1 MTGSVVTS
9 SDRLDDRDGFNRLD
23 DGVQDLRRLE
33 QLMTYVRWFAAACGA
48 GVLALGTRGATA
60 SDAGSWV
67 MVVTLLVGSLV
78 IWGLTGRARA
88 EVHLRRIGV
97 AAFLFD
103 AAVAVAFTWL
113 FAFGEPGTI
122 WAVLFVLSIEGALR
136 YRLRGATIGALMVAA
151 AMAIQQV
158 RLSSETGGEFD
169 ITTYVFVV
177 AFGSVIALVTG
188 AMAESWHERSLAAV
202 AQSRQLE
209 EFDQMKDQFLAV
221 TSHEIR
227 GPVTAIIAGIDTV
240 RRKGDRLTPEQ
251 NAKLLEM
258 VAQQGVQLS
267 RLVDD
272 LLVTSQLQTGKLALH
287 DDWVELEDTIQH
299 ALEGAAGKRRAHKLE
314 VFIDPVRCEIDA
326 ARVGQIVR
334 NLVENAYKYTP
345 EDTSVTVKG
354 KLINRGVTIE
364 VADTGEGIP
373 EEKRGQLFEAFS
385 RIEETSAG
393 REGVGLGLYVVSHLT
408 AAMGGRIDL
417 ASSSRGTTFTINIPC
432 AAQLSDRPRLEI
444 IRGEGAAL

>member
-1 MTGSVVTS
+1 MTGSAVHE
-9 SDRLDDRDGFNRLD
+9 DG
-23 DGVQDLRRLE
+23 GQDLRRLE

-48 GVLALGTRGATA
+48 GVLALGTRGATG

-67 MVVTLLVGSLV
+67 MVVALIVGSLI
-78 IWGLTGRARA
+78 IWGLTGRARSDM
-88 EVHLRRIGV
+88 ELRRIGA
-97 AAFLFD
+97 AAFIFD
-103 AAVAVAFTWL
+103 AAIIGSFTWL
-113 FAFGEPGTI
+113 FALGEPGTV
-122 WAVLFVLSIEGALR
+122 WVVLFVLPIEGALR
-136 YRLRGATIGALMVAA
+136 YTLRGAIAGALMVAA
-151 AMAIQQV
+151 GMAIQQV
-158 RLSSETGGEFD
+158 RLVSETDAGFA
-169 ITTYVFVV
+169 ITTYVFVFAFV
-177 AFGSVIALVTG
+177 AVTAAITG
-188 AMAESWHERSLAAV
+188 AMAASWHERSIAAM

-209 EFDQMKDQFLAV
+209 EFDKMKDRFLAV

-251 NAKLLEM
+251 NSKLLEM
-258 VAQQGVQLS
+258 VAQQGIQLS

-287 DDWVELEDTIQH
+287 QDWVELEDTIRH

-314 VFIDPVRCEIDA
+314 VFVEPVRCEIDA
-326 ARVGQIVR
+326 ARVGQVVR

-345 EDTSVTVKG
+345 EDTSVKVTG
-354 KLINRGVTIE
+354 KLTGNGITIE

-408 AAMGGRIDL
+408 SAMGGRIDL
-417 ASSSRGTTFTINIPC
+417 ASSSRGTTFTISIPC
-432 AAQLSDRPRLEI
+432 GAQLLDRPTLGV
-444 IRGEGAAL
+444 IRGEAQL